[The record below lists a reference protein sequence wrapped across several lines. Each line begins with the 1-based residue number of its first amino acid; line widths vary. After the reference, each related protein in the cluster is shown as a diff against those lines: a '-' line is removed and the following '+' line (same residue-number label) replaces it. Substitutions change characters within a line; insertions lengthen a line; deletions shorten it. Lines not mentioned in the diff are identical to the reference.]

1 MLSPLQCSDLALDV
15 GDEQLIAIALGHRQH
30 LLEPFQFRLLLLVQ
44 NGVSPIAEHH
54 CRQTSLTAPRKR
66 TRPGASPWATALQ
79 W

>member
-15 GDEQLIAIALGHRQH
+15 GDEQLVAVALSHRQH
-30 LLEPFQFRLLLLVQ
+30 LLETIQFRLLLLVQ
-44 NGVSPIAEHH
+44 NGVSPIVKHH
-54 CRQTSLTAPRKR
+54 CRQTFLTAPRKR